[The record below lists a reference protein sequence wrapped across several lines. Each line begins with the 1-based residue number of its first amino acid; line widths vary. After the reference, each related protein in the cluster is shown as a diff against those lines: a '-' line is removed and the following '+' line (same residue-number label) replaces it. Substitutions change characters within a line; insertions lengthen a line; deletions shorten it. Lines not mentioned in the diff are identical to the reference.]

1 MKFFVAQ
8 IAIGL
13 GYLHSKQIV
22 YRDLKLENILIG
34 DDGYLLIS
42 DFGISKKIDKEGEQT
57 YTQCGTLEYM
67 APEMLKAKGAKS
79 GYDFAADWWAL
90 GTLIYELL
98 VGKPPFYLED

>member
-1 MKFFVAQ
+1 MPFIKGGSLFSIFTKKDGSFPEDIVKFFIIQ

-22 YRDLKLENILIG
+22 YRDLKLENVLIG

-67 APEMLKAKGAKS
+67 APEMLKAKGYK
-79 GYDFAADWWAL
+79 
-90 GTLIYELL
+90 
-98 VGKPPFYLED
+98 